1 MHTPLARS
9 AARATARRLVHIV
22 TIAFTSVAASLL
34 APAPAAAQEA
44 CSCAAPTFPARWSV
58 FVSTGAATFETANI
72 NALLGAAGFFA
83 VSDDAIGFGGGGFG
97 SFGPLRIGAEHMRL
111 DGGAEST
118 PGGLSARVEASYTTV
133 TLGWDLRPRGRLSIA
148 PTLGVG
154 RGSYV
159 LTVGDRNGGAPVPA
173 SPAPTFDEI
182 LDAPGT
188 SSRIAGGH
196 WVFEPMLAADLL
208 VVRGSSQRRGITIGA
223 RAGYRVAPNRPDWEY
238 RGTAAAGGP
247 IDQAKGPIVRLTV
260 GVGGR

>member
-1 MHTPLARS
+1 MNPTERLARAS
-9 AARATARRLVHIV
+9 ALTVMLAM
-22 TIAFTSVAASLL
+22 AF
-34 APAPAAAQEA
+34 APRPAGAQA
-44 CSCAAPTFPARWSV
+44 DCSCASTVWPARWSV
-58 FVSTGAATFETANI
+58 FVSTGAATFETSQI
-72 NALLGAAGFFA
+72 NALLGTAGYFA

-97 SFGPLRIGAEHMRL
+97 SFGPLRIGAEHVRL
-111 DGGAEST
+111 DGGEEST
-118 PGGLSARVEASYTTV
+118 PAGLSARIEASYTIV
-133 TLGWDLRPRGRLSIA
+133 TLGWDLRPRGRMSIA

-159 LTVGDRNGGAPVPA
+159 LTLGDRNGGPSVPL

-196 WVFEPMLAADLL
+196 WVFEPMLAAELL

-247 IDQAKGPIVRLTV
+247 IDQAKGPILRLTV